1 MSYIQDTIDFRR
13 ELHENPEL
21 STMEERTSRR
31 VKEKLEEYGV
41 PYKDG
46 FAKHGILGIIKGDKP
61 GGIVGIRADMDAL
74 PINEISGEPFS
85 SKVENVMH
93 ACGHDAHTSM
103 LVTVARILNERKSE
117 ISGTILLIFQ
127 PAEENSPTGGSQAM
141 MDDGV
146 FDEYEPDVLLA
157 QHVWPSLPVGQFGV
171 MGGPIMG
178 NSDRFKIKVTGT
190 GGHAAMPNE
199 TNDAVIMMNALIN
212 NLQTIVS
219 RNVDPFD
226 PAVLTIGTVKAGT
239 AYNVIAEEAE
249 LNGTIRTQSDNVK
262 QLMKRRFHEVVEETV
277 QAYNGK
283 VEIEYY
289 DGYPATVNDEEIAQ
303 HVKSII
309 GNMHGEASVPNLR
322 PSLGGE
328 DFGRFLKKFRGVY
341 YWLGTSI
348 GEGQKPLHNPG
359 FKLNEDGLKY
369 GVETMVEVALK
380 TLERV
385 NEKFND

>member
-1 MSYIQDTIDFRR
+1 MTYIQDTIDFRR

-157 QHVWPSLPVGQFGV
+157 QHVWP
-171 MGGPIMG
+171 
-178 NSDRFKIKVTGT
+178 KVYLLANLVSWVDQSWVIQTVLKLRLL
-190 GGHAAMPNE
+190 E
-199 TNDAVIMMNALIN
+199 QAVTLRCPMKLMM
-212 NLQTIVS
+212 Q
-219 RNVDPFD
+219 
-226 PAVLTIGTVKAGT
+226 
-239 AYNVIAEEAE
+239 
-249 LNGTIRTQSDNVK
+249 
-262 QLMKRRFHEVVEETV
+262 
-277 QAYNGK
+277 
-283 VEIEYY
+283 
-289 DGYPATVNDEEIAQ
+289 
-303 HVKSII
+303 
-309 GNMHGEASVPNLR
+309 
-322 PSLGGE
+322 
-328 DFGRFLKKFRGVY
+328 
-341 YWLGTSI
+341 
-348 GEGQKPLHNPG
+348 
-359 FKLNEDGLKY
+359 
-369 GVETMVEVALK
+369 
-380 TLERV
+380 
-385 NEKFND
+385 